1 MVTTTVNATMPI
13 SGLGNPNTD
22 ACGVT
27 MIDPQDSTGFRLH
40 DGTNVGS
47 ISSSIFST
55 VRVKAEARPASPAMM
70 IHSALGRP
78 APVGP
83 ARRISPACAGSSPAS
98 DSVLTVMKPRAPAR
112 AASRPGTFPTIS
124 LTLATSASGVL

>member
-1 MVTTTVNATMPI
+1 
-13 SGLGNPNTD
+13 
-22 ACGVT
+22 
-27 MIDPQDSTGFRLH
+27 MIDPHDSTGFRLH

-55 VRVKAEARPASPAMM
+55 VRVKAEARPARPAMM

-78 APVGP
+78 TRGP
-83 ARRISPACAGSSPAS
+83 ARRISPACAGSSSVS
-98 DSVLTVMKPRAPAR
+98 DSVLTVMGPRARAR
-112 AASRPGTFPTIS
+112 PRSSRPGTSPAIS